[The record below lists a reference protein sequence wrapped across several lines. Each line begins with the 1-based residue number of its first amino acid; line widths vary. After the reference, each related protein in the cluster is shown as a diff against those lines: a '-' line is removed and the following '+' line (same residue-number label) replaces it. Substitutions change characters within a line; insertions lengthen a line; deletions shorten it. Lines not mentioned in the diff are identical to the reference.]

1 MAIFLS
7 FSSLWLLLL
16 LTLFVVRFGR
26 HLHKHE
32 YRYYTVFAVL
42 TAIATVF
49 SVLEQREPTGWLTSP
64 FIYQILW
71 QGHLTLA
78 LFILVMFAG
87 AFKKKSKSKIVLT
100 RVRRELAI
108 LGFMTL
114 IPHATLLIITAL
126 SALNPTGTL
135 ALVVMTPLFITSFP
149 KIRKKMHPLAWRK
162 LHHWA
167 YLAYALIFL
176 HVASITV
183 IAQRQGSGDY
193 NALWWLRLSIYTVL
207 FALYSYLKYQNY
219 LKPII
224 QKAA

>member
-7 FSSLWLLLL
+7 FSGLWLVLL
-16 LTLFVVRFGR
+16 LTLFVIRFGR

-32 YRYYTVFAVL
+32 YRYYTVFAIL
-42 TAIATVF
+42 TLAATVF
-49 SVLEQREPTGWLTSP
+49 SVLQQIEPTAWLTTP
-64 FIYQILW
+64 LIYQVVW

-87 AFKKKSKSKIVLT
+87 AFKKKSKAKIVLT

-126 SALNPTGTL
+126 SAFNPTGTL
-135 ALVVMTPLFITSFP
+135 ALLVMTPLFITSFP
-149 KIRKKMHPLAWRK
+149 KIRKKMSPLSWRK
-162 LHHWA
+162 LHRWA
-167 YLAYALIFL
+167 YPAYALIFL
-176 HVASITV
+176 HIASITV
-183 IAQRQGSGDY
+183 IAQRGGSGEY
-193 NALWWLRLSIYTVL
+193 NALWWLRLGIYTFI
-207 FALYSYLKYQNY
+207 FAFYCYLKYQNY
-219 LKPII
+219 LKPSI